1 MALLVQK
8 FGGTSVGSIERIEA
22 VAERVI
28 QTRQL
33 GHKVVVVLSAM
44 SGETNRLLGLAKQI
58 DEVPT
63 PRELDVLLTAGEQV
77 SIALLAMAINKRG
90 FNAVSMTADQ
100 VTIRTDNAFNNA
112 NIISIDTDRLES
124 QLEQGKIV
132 IVAGFQGRDS
142 HNNITTLGR
151 GGSDTTAVAV
161 AGALKADECQIFTDV
176 DGVYTTDPRI
186 VPSAARLPE
195 IHFDHMQTMAACGA
209 KVLQLQSVEYARMH
223 KVPLRVLSS
232 FEEGEG
238 TLVNF
243 ETQHSPVMVGIALQ
257 RQQALIHI
265 DVPLAELQQQV
276 DLFGLQVWAVTNTAQ
291 SAQIVVANDD
301 LARLR
306 LVFDNKMRHIS
317 DVSTLSMVGDNVV
330 TVAEAVV
337 TTLSNTNIQVH
348 HNKQMTDCVSLLINE
363 ADHQTAVEVIHRQFV
378 VNQEL
383 LGNPSLLAVS

>member
-77 SIALLAMAINKRG
+77 SIALLAMALNKRG

-112 NIISIDTDRLES
+112 NIISIDTDKLES
-124 QLEQGKIV
+124 QLDQGKIV
-132 IVAGFQGRDS
+132 VVAGFQGRDS
-142 HNNITTLGR
+142 DNNITTLGR

-186 VPSAARLPE
+186 VPAALRLPE

-209 KVLQLQSVEYARMH
+209 KVLQLQSVEYAQMH
-223 KVPLRVLSS
+223 QVPLRVLSS
-232 FEEGEG
+232 FEDGEG
-238 TLVNF
+238 TLVTFN
-243 ETQHSPVMVGIALQ
+243 TQYSSQVVGIAVQ
-257 RQQALIHI
+257 RSQALIEI
-265 DVPLAELQQQV
+265 AQSMDALQQQLE
-276 DLFGLQVWAVTNTAQ
+276 LFGLRFWMVANTAQ
-291 SAQIVVANDD
+291 SAQIVVAIDD
-301 LARLR
+301 LPRLR

-317 DVSTLSMVGDNVV
+317 DVATLSMVGDNVMTV
-330 TVAEAVV
+330 TDAV
-337 TTLSNTNIQVH
+337 TTALNNTNIQVH
-348 HNKQMTDCVSLLINE
+348 HNKQITDCVSLLIDE
-363 ADHQTAVEVIHRQFV
+363 TDHQVAMETIHRDFV
-378 VNQEL
+378 NSQEI